1 MRAEATEPLV
11 MFDAFVVSIVADAAN
26 PETAPEA
33 IAIAVLLAV
42 VSWPWAF
49 TVNVGTLDALP

>member
-11 MFDAFVVSIVADAAN
+11 MFDAFVVSIVADAAS

-33 IAIAVLLAV
+33 IAIAVLLAA
-42 VSWPWAF
+42 VSWP
-49 TVNVGTLDALP
+49 